1 MFLNIFE
8 IMFKG
13 CSCYRMLAA
22 FPVLHDRSLSL
33 SYAQ

>member
-13 CSCYRMLAA
+13 YSYYRMLAA
-22 FPVLHDRSLSL
+22 FPVLHDTFLSL